1 MMSWNVTGN
10 SSVATTTPSAK
21 VLSQKVASESQE
33 ESLLNKPSKPSG
45 FETAS
50 ASTSGSIFD
59 QEGLDAPEPKFAT
72 GEIFKAK
79 NDKGEVQQYL
89 GGGKIKLPNGE
100 VKQETFGAHI
110 EKNLGGI
117 PLEDRIYPSYTD
129 DVEQNIIIVTN
140 NITKRG
146 FKLKDLEIDILKS
159 TGATDEQIQ
168 ELKSLPVAKE
178 ASTQHIATATTGE
191 DSAEKGS
198 AGRVW

>member
-1 MMSWNVTGN
+1 MSWNVTGSN
-10 SSVATTTPSAK
+10 SVATPSTK
-21 VLSQKVASESQE
+21 VFSRKVASDSQE
-33 ESLLNKPSKPSG
+33 ESLLNKPSKVSG

-72 GEIFKAK
+72 GEIFEAE
-79 NDKGEVQQYL
+79 NYKGEVQLYL

-129 DVEQNIIIVTN
+129 DVEKNIIIVTN

-146 FKLKDLEIDILKS
+146 FELKDLEVDILKS

-168 ELKSLPVAKE
+168 ELTALPVAK
-178 ASTQHIATATTGE
+178 ATSTQKIATATTTE
-191 DSAEKGS
+191 DSSEKVS